1 MRRFLSLAF
10 VCALV
15 GIAGTARAQ
24 EIDLAVG
31 GNTLWSPKNPTAS
44 VGFLPP
50 PLKGGVYPSFSLEYL
65 KENHWGLLAE
75 GAFRYRYAV
84 YNDFQTYRPVIY
96 DVNGVYTAQ
105 LAHKTRGD
113 FMAGIGGE
121 TLLFYA
127 PYFGCGIPTGGCQTF
142 LNSTHFLVHA
152 GVGIRYSVWRR
163 LFVRPE
169 AHWYFITDNYQ
180 FHSDNLFRIG
190 VSVGYTFGPR

>member
-15 GIAGTARAQ
+15 GMAGMARAQ

-31 GNTLWSPKNPTAS
+31 GNALWSPKNPTAS

-50 PLKGGVYPSFSLEYL
+50 PLKGGVYPSVSVEYL

-75 GAFRYRYAV
+75 GAFSYHYRV
-84 YNDFQTYRPVIY
+84 YNDYQTFRPIIY
-96 DVNGVYTAQ
+96 DVNGVYTAE

-127 PYFGCGIPTGGCQTF
+127 PYYNCGIPTGGCQTF
-142 LNSTHFLVHA
+142 TDSTHFLFHA
-152 GVGIRYSVWRR
+152 GVGIRYTVWRKI
-163 LFVRPE
+163 FVRPE
-169 AHWYFITDNYQ
+169 AHWYLIPNNYQ
-180 FHSDNLFRIG
+180 FHSDNLFRVG
-190 VSVGYTFGPR
+190 ASVGYTFGQ